1 MGLFFIV
8 VGGVFVLG
16 PLGLFNNNHEVPVW
30 VRAASLVMG
39 SVGVFAGAYLIR
51 ESPVTT
57 TIVDAR
63 TRRIMIRE
71 VGLAGKRVRVVDAA
85 HVRDVIVVEEPGS
98 EGDLVFQPQLLLANG
113 EHVPLSKLWASGRG
127 SCDRQAE
134 SVAAFLR
141 ERLR

>member
-1 MGLFFIV
+1 MPDWLYETAPDAFGLWGFFFIV

-85 HVRDVIVVEEPGS
+85 QVRDVIVVEE
-98 EGDLVFQPQLLLANG
+98 
-113 EHVPLSKLWASGRG
+113 
-127 SCDRQAE
+127 
-134 SVAAFLR
+134 
-141 ERLR
+141 